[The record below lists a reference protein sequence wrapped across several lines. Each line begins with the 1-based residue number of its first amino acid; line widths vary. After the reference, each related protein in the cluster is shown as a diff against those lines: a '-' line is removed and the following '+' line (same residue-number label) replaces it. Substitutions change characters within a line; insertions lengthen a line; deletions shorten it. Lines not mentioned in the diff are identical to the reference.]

1 MEELP
6 DPAEGTSEVVTPL
19 KALNAMCEE
28 MAQLLEAATALIEP
42 EDDKD
47 RQEDAEEDH
56 GIVGADI
63 VPETP

>member
-6 DPAEGTSEVVTPL
+6 DPAEDTSEVVTPL

-42 EDDKD
+42 EDD
-47 RQEDAEEDH
+47 DADEDH